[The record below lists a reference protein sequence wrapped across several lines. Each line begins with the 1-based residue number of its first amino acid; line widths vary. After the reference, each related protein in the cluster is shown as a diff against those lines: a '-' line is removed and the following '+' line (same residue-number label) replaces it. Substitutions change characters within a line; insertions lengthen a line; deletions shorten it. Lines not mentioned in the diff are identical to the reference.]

1 MSKISPLMLY
11 CSFHIDVS
19 QSKTPATQDR
29 NSKTRT
35 EYKLEA
41 TTSAFRTAISTT
53 KETGIFAINV
63 PNTFY

>member
-1 MSKISPLMLY
+1 MLC
-11 CSFHIDVS
+11 CSFHIDDVS

-29 NSKTRT
+29 NSRT

-53 KETGIFAINV
+53 KETGIFAINI